1 MPLGGVVR
9 WAELTRPEFERVKK
23 KVAVLPVG
31 VVEAH
36 GPHLPLGTDVLME
49 AYVAE
54 KAAEEA
60 GRF

>member
-1 MPLGGVVR
+1 MR
-9 WAELTRPEFERVKK
+9 WAKLMWAEFERMKK

-36 GPHLPLGTDVLME
+36 GPHLPLCIDVLME

-54 KAAEEA
+54 KAAKEA